1 MLSIGWRRS
10 SFGSARRALCGCLLL
25 ALAACS
31 APQSVALRDAP
42 GDLPPRVALERVP
55 FFPQEDYY
63 CGPAALAMAL
73 VWAGEDTTP
82 EALVPEVYTPGR
94 EGTLRTDILAAARRH
109 GRVAVPVGSLRDLLG
124 EIAAGHPV
132 IVFQNLGIGLAPQ
145 WHFAVAVGYDL
156 PAREILLH
164 TGLEAGARRDLD
176 TFERTWARGDHW
188 ALAVLPAG
196 RLPATAGE
204 RSAIEA
210 AIGLER
216 AGRHAAAA
224 TTYAAIAARWPESF
238 IARMGQGNALYAAG
252 DPQRAE
258 SAFRSAIAVRPDAPA
273 AWNNL
278 AHALHAQGKRT
289 EAQDAARHAIGLAG
303 ADDAPYRETLRTV
316 SRAP

>member
-1 MLSIGWRRS
+1 M
-10 SFGSARRALCGCLLL
+10 ALL
-25 ALAACS
+25 
-31 APQSVALRDAP
+31 DAP

-94 EGTLRTDILAAARRH
+94 EGTLRTDIVAAARRH

-124 EIAAGHPV
+124 EVAAGHPV

-188 ALAVLPAG
+188 
-196 RLPATAGE
+196 
-204 RSAIEA
+204 
-210 AIGLER
+210 
-216 AGRHAAAA
+216 
-224 TTYAAIAARWPESF
+224 
-238 IARMGQGNALYAAG
+238 
-252 DPQRAE
+252 
-258 SAFRSAIAVRPDAPA
+258 
-273 AWNNL
+273 
-278 AHALHAQGKRT
+278 
-289 EAQDAARHAIGLAG
+289 
-303 ADDAPYRETLRTV
+303 
-316 SRAP
+316 